1 MIDLFIA
8 QESAI
13 KMCMLALVKDGGR
26 NRFEDWY
33 WSDDRGRE
41 VIEMASRFKG
51 VGKLQDTE
59 SIQNQL
65 REMYETMRVE
75 EGRKRGRRVSKGG
88 VSRQPGLKGDG
99 IAGPAKRSKGP
110 PIILPYK

>member
-75 EGRKRGRRVSKGG
+75 EGRKRGRRVSKG
-88 VSRQPGLKGDG
+88 DG